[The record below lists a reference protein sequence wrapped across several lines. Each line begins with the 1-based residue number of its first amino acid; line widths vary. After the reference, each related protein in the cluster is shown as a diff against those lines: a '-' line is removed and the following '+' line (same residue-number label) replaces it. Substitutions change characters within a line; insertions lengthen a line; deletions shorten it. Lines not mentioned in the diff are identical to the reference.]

1 VLKLTPH
8 NLLLHREVNPLP
20 VVLHLLLEVN
30 LLHRVQSRH
39 LAAHL
44 PEKVHLHR
52 LLITRQVLRQQ
63 INLLLKV
70 AAVAS
75 PKQVKLKQPATV
87 AGVKQDLVLVVL

>member
-8 NLLLHREVNPLP
+8 NLHLLLAVNPLP
-20 VVLHLLLEVN
+20 VVLHLHPVVLHLLQA
-30 LLHRVQSRH
+30 QSRH
-39 LAAHL
+39 PAVHL

-87 AGVKQDLVLVVL
+87 VEVKQDLV

>member
-1 VLKLTPH
+1 VLKLILH
-8 NLLLHREVNPLP
+8 SLHLLLEVNPLL

-30 LLHRVQSRH
+30 LPHRVQSRH
-39 LAAHL
+39 LAVHL

-52 LLITRQVLRQQ
+52 LLITRQVPLLQ

-75 PKQVKLKQPATV
+75 PKQVKSKQPATV
-87 AGVKQDLVLVVL
+87 VEVKQDLV

>member
-1 VLKLTPH
+1 VLKLILH
-8 NLLLHREVNPLP
+8 SLHLLQEVNPLP

-30 LLHRVQSRH
+30 PLHRVQSRH
-39 LAAHL
+39 PAVHL

-52 LLITRQVLRQQ
+52 LLTIQQVLRQQ

-70 AAVAS
+70 VAVAS

-87 AGVKQDLVLVVL
+87 VEVKQDLV

>member
-8 NLLLHREVNPLP
+8 NLHLLLAVNPLP
-20 VVLHLLLEVN
+20 VVLHLHPVVLHLLQA
-30 LLHRVQSRH
+30 QSH
-39 LAAHL
+39 HPA
-44 PEKVHLHR
+44 VHLHR

-87 AGVKQDLVLVVL
+87 VEVKQDLV